1 MATGFGIDIGGTGIK
16 GAPVDLESG
25 QLVGERWRI
34 PTPASST
41 PAAVADVVAEI
52 VAHHNW
58 QGPLGVAMPSVV
70 IDGVIHTAANIDDSW
85 IGVNAREL
93 FSARVSADVVVL
105 NDADAAGVAEMR
117 VGAGRDTGGVV
128 LIATMGTGIGSALFT
143 DGVLVPNTEL
153 GHLEFRGDSI
163 ERYAAA
169 SSRDRDGLAWDAW
182 AGRVNEFCA
191 VVERLLSPDVIIFGG
206 GASKKAH
213 KWIDHLH
220 TRAEVRVA
228 GLANS
233 AGISGAAMAVQGV
246 DER

>member
-1 MATGFGIDIGGTGIK
+1 MRRSIWSRGNWSGNDGVSPPRRHQPQLLSPTSWLRSSLTTTGKALWGSRC
-16 GAPVDLESG
+16 P
-25 QLVGERWRI
+25 QW
-34 PTPASST
+34 
-41 PAAVADVVAEI
+41 
-52 VAHHNW
+52 
-58 QGPLGVAMPSVV
+58 

-169 SSRDRDGLAWDAW
+169 SARDRDGLAWDAW

-213 KWIDHLH
+213 KWIDRLH

>member
-16 GAPVDLESG
+16 GAPVDMESG

-58 QGPLGVAMPSVV
+58 EGPLGVAMPSVV

-93 FSARVSADVVVL
+93 FSARVGADVVVL

-169 SSRDRDGLAWDAW
+169 SARDRDGLAWDAW

-213 KWIDHLH
+213 KWIDRLH